1 MIRFNLG
8 EMHYSLDSCVIVSQ
22 AYHCTAIKKCIISLR
37 LKLDTEKPKAYT
49 KTQSFTYTQ
58 ISISAGKEG
67 FQQKANI

>member
-8 EMHYSLDSCVIVSQ
+8 EMHSSLNSCVIASQ
-22 AYHCTAIKKCIISLR
+22 VYHSTVIKKCIISLR

-49 KTQSFTYTQ
+49 KTQSFTYIK